1 MAYYLC
7 IGVDTLDEACRYA
20 TKKDALSTFR
30 DVAEGQARFGRDV
43 QGTIHMADRR
53 SEVVEDP
60 DWVLSLGPRGG
71 LRCERY

>member
-20 TKKDALSTFR
+20 TKRDALDTFR
-30 DVAEGQARFGRDV
+30 DVAEGLARFGQNV
-43 QGTIHMADRR
+43 QGTIHVAASRDAL
-53 SEVVEDP
+53 SEDP

-71 LRCERY
+71 LRCE